1 MLSLRSN
8 YLDKRKFVLRLR
20 MTKLRSVFTLL
31 AILALTATAG
41 VLISELKVNYDF
53 EAYFPYDHPDTEFYK
68 DFRET
73 FETDNDFFIVGLV
86 NNNGVFD
93 PAFLSRVDS
102 LAQDLSQAPYMTE
115 VLSPTRL
122 TTYQRDPFIGTLFER
137 PLLRWDDSLS
147 LAADSA
153 DIYSSPG
160 MVGVFFSPD
169 GKSVAINMKHQEH
182 LSKAKSDELS
192 SIVPQLVSRYKFDE
206 THVIGR
212 ALGQKMYVELMIQEL
227 ALFISLSL
235 LLTIVFLYIA
245 FRSGW
250 GIVIPTLVVLI
261 SIIWT
266 MGFIKII
273 GKDLDLMM
281 TILPTIIFVVGMS
294 DSVHVLTKYM
304 QELRNGKEKKEAIR
318 YAFKSI
324 RLATFLTALTT
335 SIGFMTLVF
344 SNIQPISDFGIYTSV
359 GVMLAYGLTYTML
372 PAILLLAEPKRLT
385 AFAMGD
391 DFWTAPLHR
400 SFQWLLRRRKAVL
413 LSGVVVMLLS
423 LWGISTI
430 KVDNLMLE
438 DLRDSHPL
446 KREFSFMENHFSG
459 CRPFEMA
466 VQIDASKNVFDLEV
480 LQRLDSVEHFLSTE
494 YGVGTLFSLN
504 TLLKKA
510 NQIQNGGATEYY
522 TLPEDQREINRLRK
536 LLERDEMN
544 KLTSLYV
551 NEDQHLLRVNG
562 KVADKGRMHYDS
574 LNTKLEAIALRVGS
588 GFFTTHVT
596 GTAQLIDL
604 NNELLVENMVWD
616 LLLSVVCIGLVMGVV
631 YKSWKMIILTI
642 LPNLIPLVVVAGIM
656 GVAGI
661 PIKVSTSIIFN
672 IAFGIAVDDTIHF
685 LARVRTLIG
694 EGLSVNYA
702 VKRTFLTTGK
712 AMIVTTL
719 ILSGGFLTLIF
730 SDFLGTFYIGL
741 LISLTLFIALVAEL
755 LFSPLVVMYFYKTRK
770 KQ

>member
-1 MLSLRSN
+1 
-8 YLDKRKFVLRLR
+8 
-20 MTKLRSVFTLL
+20 MTKLRSILTLL
-31 AILALTATAG
+31 AIVALTVTAG
-41 VLISELKVNYDF
+41 VLISTLKVNYDF
-53 EAYFPYDHPDTEFYK
+53 EAYFPKDHPDTEFYK
-68 DFRET
+68 GFRKT

-86 NNNGVFD
+86 NQSGVFD

-102 LAQDLSQAPYMTE
+102 LTEELQHAPYMTD

-122 TTYQRDPFIGTLFER
+122 ITYQRDPFIGTVFER
-137 PLLRWDDSLS
+137 PMLRWDDSLS
-147 LAADSA
+147 LSADSA
-153 DIYSSPG
+153 EIFATPG
-160 MVGVFFSPD
+160 MVGVFFSAD
-169 GKSVAINMKHQEH
+169 GKSVAINMKHEQG

-192 SIVPQLVSRYKFDE
+192 TLVPQIVSKYHFDE

-212 ALGQKMYVELMIQEL
+212 ALGQKMYVELMVQEL

-235 LLTIVFLYIA
+235 LLTIVFLFIA

-266 MGFIKII
+266 MGFIKLI

-344 SNIQPISDFGIYTSV
+344 SNIEPISDFGVYTSV

-391 DFWTAPLHR
+391 DFWTKPLHS
-400 SFQWLLRRRKAVL
+400 SFRWLLRRRKAVL
-413 LSGVVVMLLS
+413 VSGVLVMLLS
-423 LWGISTI
+423 LWGISCI

-446 KREFSFMENHFSG
+446 KREFSFMENKFSG

-466 VQIDASKNVFDLEV
+466 VNVDPSKDVFDLE
-480 LQRLDSVEHFLSTE
+480 LLRRLDSVEHFLSTE

-504 TLLKKA
+504 TIIKKA
-510 NQIQNGGATEYY
+510 HQIQNGGSLEYY
-522 TLPEDQREINRLRK
+522 TLPEEQREVNRLRK
-536 LLERDEMN
+536 FLERDEMS
-544 KLTSLYV
+544 KLSTLYV
-551 NEDQHLLRVNG
+551 NENSHLLRVNG

-574 LNTKLEAIALRVGS
+574 LNTKLENYAAAVGS

-631 YKSWKMIILTI
+631 YKSWRMIILTI
-642 LPNLIPLVVVAGIM
+642 LPNLVPLVIVAGIM
-656 GVAGI
+656 GATGI

-685 LARVRTLIG
+685 LARVRTLLG

-755 LFSPLVVMYFYKTRK
+755 LFSPLVVMYFYRLK
-770 KQ
+770 K